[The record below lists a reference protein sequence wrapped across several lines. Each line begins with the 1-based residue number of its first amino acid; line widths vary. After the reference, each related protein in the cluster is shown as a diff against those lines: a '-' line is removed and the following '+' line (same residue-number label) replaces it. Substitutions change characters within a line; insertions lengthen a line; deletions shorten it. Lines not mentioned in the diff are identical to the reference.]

1 MSKATAATYEWLYQ
15 EFTDGVGETWLCVS
29 FVRDL
34 SPEEA
39 LQRINVIP
47 GSPLVGEGFGV
58 AACSARGGTVLIEQ
72 GWGGIVHNESDI
84 LSEGSSAA
92 AVHVTINRAD
102 FAYYE
107 DGRLITTFGLY
118 SYRYREG
125 TDPDRLAADV
135 VELGMA
141 IDGDEPGINE
151 PTSAALALAERATGV
166 HLPRAGYGQTALVGS
181 TEHLYPYV

>member
-1 MSKATAATYEWLYQ
+1 MSPPATRKGRRSTAPPYQLHGGRHPPQPCRLRVRRRLAASP
-15 EFTDGVGETWLCVS
+15 VS
-29 FVRDL
+29 
-34 SPEEA
+34 A
-39 LQRINVIP
+39 LP
-47 GSPLVGEGFGV
+47 GFESRPPG
-58 AACSARGGTVLIEQ
+58 ACTARGGTVLIEY
-72 GWGGIVHNESDI
+72 GWGGIVHNKSDI

-107 DGRLITTFGLY
+107 DGRLITTFGLS

-135 VELGMA
+135 VELGMV
-141 IDGDEPGINE
+141 IDGDEPGFVE

-166 HLPRAGYGQTALVGS
+166 HLTRGYGRTALVGS
-181 TEHLYPYV
+181 TAQPLTL

>member
-1 MSKATAATYEWLYQ
+1 MAATYEWLYQ

-29 FVRDL
+29 FVQDM

-39 LQRINVIP
+39 LRRIGVIP
-47 GSPLVGEGFGV
+47 GSPLVGDGFGV
-58 AACSARGGTVLIEQ
+58 AACRTRGGTVLIED
-72 GWGGIVHNESDI
+72 GWAGIVYDKSDL

-92 AVHVTINRAD
+92 AVQVTINRAD
-102 FAYYE
+102 FAFYE
-107 DGRLITTFGLY
+107 GGRLITTFGLY
-118 SYRYREG
+118 GYRYREG

-135 VELGMA
+135 VELGMV
-141 IDGDEPGINE
+141 IDGDEPGFDE

-166 HLPRAGYGQTALVGS
+166 HLPRAGYGRTALVGS